1 MPHVPCKASMVAIKD
16 SLSPAA
22 SVIIEICVIKLDKRV
37 FKLLVSAVL
46 LMKLLDENFIGGQ
59 DAMNKW
65 FA

>member
-1 MPHVPCKASMVAIKD
+1 MVAIKD